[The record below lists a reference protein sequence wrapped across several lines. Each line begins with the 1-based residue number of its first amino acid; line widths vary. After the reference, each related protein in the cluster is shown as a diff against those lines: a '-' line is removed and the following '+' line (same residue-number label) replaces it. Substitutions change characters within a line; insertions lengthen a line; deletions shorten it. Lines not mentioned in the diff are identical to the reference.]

1 MYSARIED
9 LALRA
14 WAIGARWQLK
24 TQALSYLAMLRI
36 SQGYNWLRVAVLSR
50 LVVVPYYLSQGYNA
64 YPKRPQSE
72 WFCGLFKCQKT
83 NKKKNRNAYGIP
95 VFLHNI
101 VSVSSPYFV
110 SMSASFSPQST
121 SIMANCRSVITKT
134 RTDPVCGRF

>member
-50 LVVVPYYLSQGYNA
+50 LVVVPYYLSQGYN
-64 YPKRPQSE
+64 
-72 WFCGLFKCQKT
+72 
-83 NKKKNRNAYGIP
+83 
-95 VFLHNI
+95 
-101 VSVSSPYFV
+101 
-110 SMSASFSPQST
+110 
-121 SIMANCRSVITKT
+121 TKT
-134 RTDPVCGRF
+134 IKERTRLVVVPYYLSQGIILPFF

>member
-50 LVVVPYYLSQGYNA
+50 LVVVPYYLSQGYN
-64 YPKRPQSE
+64 S
-72 WFCGLFKCQKT
+72 LFNT
-83 NKKKNRNAYGIP
+83 SLYT
-95 VFLHNI
+95 
-101 VSVSSPYFV
+101 SVVVPYYL
-110 SMSASFSPQST
+110 SQGYNPLD
-121 SIMANCRSVITKT
+121 CL
-134 RTDPVCGRF
+134 

>member
-50 LVVVPYYLSQGYNA
+50 LVVVPYYLSQGYNTA
-64 YPKRPQSE
+64 KNKR
-72 WFCGLFKCQKT
+72 
-83 NKKKNRNAYGIP
+83 
-95 VFLHNI
+95 
-101 VSVSSPYFV
+101 
-110 SMSASFSPQST
+110 
-121 SIMANCRSVITKT
+121 RSH
-134 RTDPVCGRF
+134 